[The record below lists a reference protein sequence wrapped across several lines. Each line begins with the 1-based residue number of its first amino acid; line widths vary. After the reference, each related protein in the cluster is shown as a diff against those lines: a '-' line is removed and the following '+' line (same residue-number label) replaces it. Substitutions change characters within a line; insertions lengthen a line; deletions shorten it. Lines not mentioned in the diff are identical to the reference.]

1 MQAKGNTTFSELKR
15 REVINVCD
23 GARLGNVCDLE
34 LDMFTGTVHAIIVP
48 GESKML
54 GILKCGDDTHIPFC
68 KITKLGEDVI
78 LVDIR

>member
-1 MQAKGNTTFSELKR
+1 MHGKGNTTFCELKR
-15 REVINVCD
+15 QEVINVCD

-34 LDMFTGTVHAIIVP
+34 LDMYTGTVLSIIVP

-54 GILKCGDDTHIPFC
+54 GILKCGDNLVIPFC
-68 KITKLGEDVI
+68 KITKIGEDVI